1 MSKRA
6 IVVLFDGLEPR
17 ENMVDNIIATINPC
31 IQHGTQASV
40 KVLDENDIVCGII
53 GQALLDELEF
63 EKPSKR
69 VLPIDRTVDEVKKAI
84 VYLNNRFGDAMVGKD
99 RSEIRFSI
107 SLTSALAS
115 ARFNNNDVEL
125 CNVVDVLVSN
135 EKIISELPSSWR
147 NRYGFTNAMYDIV
160 RKVYMPSHFG

>member
-6 IVVLFDGLEPR
+6 VVILFEGMEPR

-31 IQHGTQASV
+31 ILNGTQASV

-53 GQALLDELEF
+53 GQVLLEELD
-63 EKPSKR
+63 KSPI
-69 VLPIDRTVDEVKKAI
+69 VLPIDQKHATDEVKKAI
-84 VYLNNRFGDAMVGKD
+84 MYINNRFGDTMVGKD

-107 SLTSALAS
+107 SLASALAS

-125 CNVVDVLVSN
+125 SHAMDVLVSN
-135 EKIISELPSSWR
+135 EKIIAGLSQQWR
-147 NRYGFTNAMYDIV
+147 NRYGFTEAMYDIV
-160 RKVYMPSHFG
+160 RKAYMPLHFG